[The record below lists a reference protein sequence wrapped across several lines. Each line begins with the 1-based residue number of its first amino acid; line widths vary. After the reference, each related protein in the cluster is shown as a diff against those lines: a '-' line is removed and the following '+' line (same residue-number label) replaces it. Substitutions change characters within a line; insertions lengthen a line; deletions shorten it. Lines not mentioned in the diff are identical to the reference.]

1 MSERAAAPAS
11 APPTA
16 GREAH
21 APVVIRALR
30 GDDAEALHALLS
42 RPAVAA
48 WRIEAPHRSLAWR
61 RDWLGKL
68 LAQRHGFGAW
78 ADGTLAGFG
87 ELAPLRLRRQHA
99 ATLELAVHDGW
110 RRRGVGTALLREM
123 LRFADRWLG
132 LRRLEL
138 DLHADDTAALALYA
152 GFGFETEGFRRGGLL
167 RDGALVD
174 LRMLARLRAPMP
186 EAAPTDPAARA
197 PDASPVSNDVNA
209 WNGGTDHPRD
219 PRDPLREGRA

>member
-1 MSERAAAPAS
+1 MSERAAAPGS
-11 APPTA
+11 APLAA
-16 GREAH
+16 GREAD
-21 APVVIRALR
+21 APVRIRALR

-61 RDWLGKL
+61 RDWLDKL

-78 ADGTLAGFG
+78 VDGMLAGFG
-87 ELAPLRLRRQHA
+87 ELAPLRLRRHHA
-99 ATLELAVHDGW
+99 ATLDLAVHDEW
-110 RRRGVGTALLREM
+110 RRRGVGTALLGEM

-138 DLHADDTAALALYA
+138 DLHADDAEGLALHA

-167 RDGALVD
+167 RDGELID
-174 LRMLARLRAPMP
+174 LRMLARLREPMP
-186 EAAPTDPAARA
+186 VAAFTEPAV
-197 PDASPVSNDVNA
+197 DASSGNLVGSS
-209 WNGGTDHPRD
+209 
-219 PRDPLREGRA
+219 DPLGEGRA